1 VPVDDFGLYANRS
14 DCKDFVHNAIGRL
27 AADGCNVYI
36 AVAFFTESS
45 VVESLIANGCHVR
58 LVFRLGFPTNPSALQ
73 ELMELPNVEV
83 RYFTGHSF
91 HPKIYIFGE
100 KAALVGWF
108 RPLTTPPP

>member
-1 VPVDDFGLYANRS
+1 
-14 DCKDFVHNAIGRL
+14 VHNAIGRL